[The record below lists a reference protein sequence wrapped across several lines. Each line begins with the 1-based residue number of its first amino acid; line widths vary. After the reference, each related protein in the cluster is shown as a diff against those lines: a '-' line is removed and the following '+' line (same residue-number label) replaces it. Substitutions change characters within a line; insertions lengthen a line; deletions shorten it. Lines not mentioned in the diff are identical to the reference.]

1 MPAVFYQCVHERV
14 KNLHPEE
21 KRTEILQLALQRA
34 GTESISALLKKA
46 EKDFK
51 KARFSAMQIQG
62 KCN

>member
-1 MPAVFYQCVHERV
+1 M
-14 KNLHPEE
+14 KNLRPEE
-21 KRTEILQLALQRA
+21 KRTEISQLALQCA

-51 KARFSAMQIQG
+51 KAHFSAMQIQG